1 MIKMVVSDVDGTLL
15 QKGEKTVNDELMEI
29 IEKLKSKNIIFA
41 VASGRHLSELKDIFH
56 NSKDIYYICSDGGC
70 IEFGGDIIYYKDI
83 DNYIIDNLKCRED
96 YIFQCS
102 KYTYYNGKNT
112 HLLNILKNKYRDKL
126 RLTDKI
132 SNIVKIIKY
141 GAGYSET
148 PPCTYEIYKD
158 SNWREWIKNGT
169 SKGNALSFLQSRLG
183 VKVNETLV
191 IGDNFND
198 LSMMRYAGEKLC
210 MESSPPQVKLM
221 CGRVCYKI
229 EDELLKTGGSD
240 LYHHPNVN

>member
-15 QKGEKTVNDELMEI
+15 QKGEKTVSNELMEV

-70 IEFGGDIIYYKDI
+70 IEFDGEVIYHKDI
-83 DNYIIDNLKCRED
+83 DNYIIDNLKYRED

-102 KYTYYNGKNT
+102 KYTYYNGKDIR
-112 HLLNILKNKYRDKL
+112 LLNILKNKYKDNL

-132 SNIVKIIKY
+132 SNVVKIIKY

-158 SNWREWIKNGT
+158 SSWCEWIKNGT
-169 SKGNALSFLQSRLG
+169 SKGSALSFLQSILG
-183 VKVNETLV
+183 VKVKETLA

-198 LSMMRYAGEKLC
+198 LSMMRYAGEKMC

-221 CGRVCYKI
+221 CGRVCYNIK
-229 EDELLKTGGSD
+229 EELLKTGG
-240 LYHHPNVN
+240 